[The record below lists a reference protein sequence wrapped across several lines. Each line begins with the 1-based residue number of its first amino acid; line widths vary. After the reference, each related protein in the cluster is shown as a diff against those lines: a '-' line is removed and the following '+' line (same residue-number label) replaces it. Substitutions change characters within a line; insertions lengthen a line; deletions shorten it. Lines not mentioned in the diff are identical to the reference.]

1 METKR
6 VPNLD
11 WPKNLFRGPTAG
23 DVIDDPENPFL
34 EDSDFAPAIRPATSA
49 ERVLH
54 SDYALAE

>member
-11 WPKNLFRGPTAG
+11 WPRDLFRGPTAG

-34 EDSDFAPAIRPATSA
+34 EDSDFTSGIRPAKSS
-49 ERVLH
+49 EQILL